1 MHKNT
6 TFCCKKASL
15 IDLLLAILPEMH
27 YFPDM
32 TDSELI
38 AMLQEKHSERITWYT
53 RASFYAD
60 TAGNIFEDGV
70 LLYLTDVTF
79 RVYAPDFEDYF
90 TAIDILYTDDVRKTD
105 AIELISG
112 HRSKINR
119 INPISAMFTETVLA
133 LDFGKNRYRFLKIR
147 KPEFLQLLRVA
158 QAKQKY
164 SLTVSARNPMQDSEE
179 N

>member
-1 MHKNT
+1 M
-6 TFCCKKASL
+6 
-15 IDLLLAILPEMH
+15 IDLLLAISSEMH

-53 RASFYAD
+53 RSSFYAD
-60 TAGNIFEDGV
+60 TAGNIMKDGV

-79 RVYAPDFEDYF
+79 RIYAPDFEDYF

-105 AIELISG
+105 AIEFVSG
-112 HRSKINR
+112 HRNKISR
-119 INPISAMFTETVLA
+119 INPFSAMFTETLLA
-133 LDFGKNRYRFLKIR
+133 LDFGKNRYRFLKI
-147 KPEFLQLLRVA
+147 KTTEFKQLLRVA

-164 SLTVSARNPMQDSEE
+164 SLTVARRNPVSESEE